1 MLFALAG
8 HRWPGGEQMKLSS
21 MATCLNLILAIA
33 SSSACSQVVA
43 NTGISSV
50 GELRDGRNRNE
61 VRAQYGSPVSS
72 TTLPTGREVETYR
85 VRKQLDRVFSA
96 MSNNSWV
103 HRQNPLD
110 SMGRDTLLCLLLG
123 PGCLYIL
130 VHVVG
135 SETVSLPVNLVRSQ
149 MNQIEVAFVF
159 GTDDELLY
167 VYEAAGDPST
177 RFSQA
182 IRPLQHPLRSEGDSG
197 NTTIGERL
205 AEYIAEARGRS
216 RALAQRAGR
225 AEPRTGSSDRRKH
238 RCRNH
243 HKAGSPRDA
252 AL

>member
-1 MLFALAG
+1 
-8 HRWPGGEQMKLSS
+8 MKLSS
-21 MATCLNLILAIA
+21 MATCLNLILVIA

-85 VRKQLDRVFSA
+85 VRKQLERVFSA

-103 HRQNPLD
+103 HRQNPMD

-159 GTDDELLY
+159 GTDDEILY
-167 VYEAAGDPST
+167 VYEADGDPST

-182 IRPLQHPLRSEGDSG
+182 IRPLQHPLRSEGDSE

-205 AEYIAEARGRS
+205 AEYIAEAR
-216 RALAQRAGR
+216 QRAEEVGHSLSEQDEQSLEQDLQTAESIDAGIITKQEALEMRPSSFLATYNAGR
-225 AEPRTGSSDRRKH
+225 
-238 RCRNH
+238 
-243 HKAGSPRDA
+243 
-252 AL
+252 